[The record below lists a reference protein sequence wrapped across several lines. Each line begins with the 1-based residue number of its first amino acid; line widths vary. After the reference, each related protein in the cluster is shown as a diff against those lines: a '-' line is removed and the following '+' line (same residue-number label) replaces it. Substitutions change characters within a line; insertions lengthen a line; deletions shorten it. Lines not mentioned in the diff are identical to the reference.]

1 MKPTSLFL
9 LSALCLLLLQC
20 QNQPQADEKTPDNL
34 QAPLFEGMGDTHFP
48 ITTKSKWSQRFFN
61 QGLVLAY
68 GFNHEEAARSF
79 EEAARLDSTCAM
91 CYAGLAYVLGP
102 NYNAGMD
109 SEALPRANEAIKNAQ
124 KWAEN
129 ATPREQMMIEAI
141 AKRYPKEAIEDRSE
155 YDQAYSDALK
165 EVYLQYSDDAN
176 IATMYAESLMDLH
189 PWDLYD
195 ENREAKEWTPEIV
208 SIIEGIL
215 QKHPN
220 HAGANHLY
228 IHAVEASTDPKRS
241 LPSAKILETAVPN
254 SGHLVHMP
262 SHVYIRTGDYHQ
274 GTLVN
279 QKAILVD
286 STYVATCNAQ
296 GMYPMVY
303 YPHNWHFLAA
313 TAALEGNSAVAI
325 DAAFQIAN
333 LVDKKFMKESGYET
347 LQHYYIIPYY
357 TLVKF
362 ANWDYILELPKP
374 DESMI
379 YPNAIWQYARGMAL
393 AGKGDLE
400 QAKASLAIIE
410 FIEQDATLK
419 NITVWDINSVDK
431 LVRIAYLVLKAEI
444 LQKEKKVGEAIVLLK
459 EAVVI
464 EDRLSYNEPPDWF
477 FSVRHYLGNL
487 LLQTQQYAEAEATYQ
502 HDLKNFPENGY
513 ALNGLQLA
521 LEKQGKSSE
530 VEAVKVR
537 LDKAWQYADVSLLT
551 SIVDDQSVDQS
562 KRYGSINKTRIF
574 SLEYAM
580 GIPFCG
586 VK

>member
-1 MKPTSLFL
+1 MKLSSIFL
-9 LSALCLLLLQC
+9 LAVFGFLFIEC
-20 QNQPQADEKTPDNL
+20 QQQVTDEKIPKNF
-34 QAPLFEGMGDTHFP
+34 QAPLLEGMGDTHFP
-48 ITTKSKWSQRFFN
+48 ITTTSKWSQRFFN

-68 GFNHEEAARSF
+68 GFNHVEAGRAF

-91 CYAGLAYVLGP
+91 CYWGLAYVLGP

-109 SEALPRANEAIKNAQ
+109 PETLPRANEAVKNALSRA
-124 KWAEN
+124 KN
-129 ATPREQMMIEAI
+129 ATPREQMMIEAM
-141 AKRYPKEAIEDRSE
+141 AKRYPKEAIDDRSE
-155 YDQAYSDALK
+155 YDKAYARALK
-165 EVYLQYSDDAN
+165 EVYQQYSDDPN
-176 IATMYAESLMDLH
+176 IVTIYAESLMDLH

-208 SIIEGIL
+208 AIIEGIL
-215 QKHPN
+215 EKHPN

-228 IHAVEASTDPKRS
+228 IHAVEASASPDRS
-241 LPSAKILETAVPN
+241 LPSAKVLETAVPG

-262 SHVYIRTGDYHQ
+262 SHVYIRTGNYHE
-274 GTLVN
+274 GTLAN
-279 QKAILVD
+279 QKAVLVD
-286 STYVATCNAQ
+286 STYVAICNAQ

-362 ANWDYILELPKP
+362 GRWNHILELPQP
-374 DESMI
+374 NESMI
-379 YPNAIWQYARGMAL
+379 YPNAIWSYAQGMAF

-400 QAKASLAIIE
+400 RAKASLISIE
-410 FIEQDATLK
+410 VIEQDTMLK

-431 LVRIAYLVLKAEI
+431 LVRIAKLVLKAEI
-444 LQKEKKVGEAIVLLK
+444 LSQENKVNEAIQLLK
-459 EAVVI
+459 EAVAI

-477 FSVRHYLGNL
+477 FSVRHYLGYL
-487 LLQTQQYAEAEATYQ
+487 LLKTEQYEEAEQMYVQ
-502 HDLKNFPENGY
+502 DLKNFPENGY

-521 LEKQGKSSE
+521 LEKQGKTSE
-530 VEAVKVR
+530 AEAVKIR
-537 LDKAWQYADVSLLT
+537 FNKAWKYADTPLLA
-551 SIVDDQSVDQS
+551 SIVDVNLIDQTQ
-562 KRYGSINKTRIF
+562 RYGSINKTRIF